1 MDGTVLRKQSSD
13 HMHLGWN
20 RQSVSSSV
28 TRKMN
33 DGMKTSSLRSQALR
47 SNQTIFDII
56 EEMDGCGN
64 IAHHPGSS
72 SGYSDGWEEVLLQTG
87 GLQETRH
94 HSDERWIRIDKAMT
108 EDEVAKIKRNKEPI
122 NWRIAERDEPT
133 ERQGE

>member
-1 MDGTVLRKQSSD
+1 MDGTVPRKQSSD

-33 DGMKTSSLRSQALR
+33 DGMKTFSLRSQALR

-64 IAHHPGSS
+64 IANHPGSS

-87 GLQETRH
+87 ELQESVGSVSTR
-94 HSDERWIRIDKAMT
+94 
-108 EDEVAKIKRNKEPI
+108 P
-122 NWRIAERDEPT
+122 
-133 ERQGE
+133 